1 VGSLLTPAYSA
12 TSDITLFVEQTPD
25 GGGATNPSSGI
36 YRFSPQSEVT
46 LTATPSPGYQFVYW
60 LGDVSS
66 PEAISTVVYLDKP
79 KIVIAV
85 FEQAD
90 YNYTGGGSPG
100 GGGGTITT
108 GGNISAGGGLSSTT
122 GAKPTQ
128 IVYAPSGDATPEI
141 PEPATGILLG
151 LGSVLLLK
159 SRRRNKFNF
168 RRN

>member
-1 VGSLLTPAYSA
+1 MPFLNAGNVRRYHLCSRKYISA
-12 TSDITLFVEQTPD
+12 NPVLVSDDQWNDFQE
-25 GGGATNPSSGI
+25 
-36 YRFSPQSEVT
+36 
-46 LTATPSPGYQFVYW
+46 
-60 LGDVSS
+60 
-66 PEAISTVVYLDKP
+66 P

-85 FEQAD
+85 FEEAD

-100 GGGGTITT
+100 GGGGTTPT

-128 IVYAPSGDATPEI
+128 IVYAPSPDATPEI

-151 LGSVLLLK
+151 LGSILLLK
-159 SRRRNKFNF
+159 SRRRNKFNA